1 MKEII
6 YLDTKLVNSFLAQM
20 NEGLLTKLITEEAQA
35 KNKTEYASTSTTKG
49 NETGFTTPFTA
60 KLADAETITDAKN
73 IVLSTSNKELIESA
87 LDDYSLD
94 VLISNLEE
102 KQLFKNDNYSIGDIV
117 QIKDEIAVMN
127 FDRIS
132 KSSQIEI
139 AKDMFT
145 EYIDFINMKK
155 EYNKANTKNKLLN
168 KYVEMKKEIDESGWN
183 NFQILKSASE
193 YMNQLFPNNTLI
205 KIADT
210 LSICPN
216 ELFRVSEAQ
225 LTFLNYTPRDAK
237 IIGIISS
244 KFDVKEPS
252 FENQL
257 DVDYIYKN
265 APNIF
270 SNIMLGG
277 NNLIEAGDFI
287 IRPIAIYFEY

>member
-20 NEGLLTKLITEEAQA
+20 NEGLLTKLITEEEQA
-35 KNKTEYASTSTTKG
+35 KNKTEYASTATTKG
-49 NETGFTTPFTA
+49 NDVGFNTPITA
-60 KLADAETITDAKN
+60 KLTDAETITDAKN

-94 VLISNLEE
+94 VLISNLLE
-102 KQLFKNDNYSIGDIV
+102 KQLLKKGNYSIGDIV
-117 QIKDEIAVMN
+117 MINDEISVMN

-145 EYIDFINMKK
+145 EYIDFINLKK
-155 EYNKANTKNKLLN
+155 EYNKANPKNKLLN
-168 KYVEMKKEIDESGWN
+168 KYVEMKKEIDNSGWN

-244 KFDVKEPS
+244 KIDVKEPS

-270 SNIMLGG
+270 SNIMLGS
-277 NNLIEAGDFI
+277 NDLIEAGDFI